1 MQQPPVASTDA
12 GDRVGFAILSSVSA
26 VFCFSMVDA
35 LAKWLGQDYAAMQI
49 LFFRYVFG
57 LLPVA
62 VFVWRSG
69 GLSALRTRRPGAHAL
84 RAGLLFVALLLFF
97 EALQSLPLAEAI
109 AVAFTAPLLVT
120 ALAGPVLGETVGAR
134 RWAAVIVGFI
144 GALIMVR
151 PGTAAFHPEALLVVG
166 SAFSFSLLVLLTR
179 RMTRTESA
187 VSLLTYSTIF
197 AGALSVPFLAQVWRP
212 PAGEDLGL
220 FVLIGIV
227 GSVAAYLVI
236 LAYRHAPVSVLAPFD
251 YTGLIWGALLGWLI
265 WREQPDPPVW
275 IGAAIVALAGLYVT
289 RREAKQ
295 GRRARTEG
303 ARPQT

>member
-1 MQQPPVASTDA
+1 MQHPPVASTDA
-12 GDRVGFAILSSVSA
+12 GDRVGFGILSSVGA

-35 LAKWLGQDYAAMQI
+35 LAKWLGQDYAAVQI
-49 LFFRYVFG
+49 LFFRYLFG

-69 GLSALRTRRPGAHAL
+69 GLSALRTRRPGAHVL

-109 AVAFTAPLLVT
+109 AVAFTAPLFVT
-120 ALAGPVLGETVGAR
+120 ALAGPVLGERVGPR

-151 PGTAAFHPEALLVVG
+151 PGTAAFQPEALLIVG
-166 SAFSFSLLVLLTR
+166 SAFCFSLLVLLTR
-179 RMTRTESA
+179 RLTRTEST
-187 VSLLTYSTIF
+187 VSLLTYSTLL

-212 PAGEDLGL
+212 PTSEDLGL
-220 FVLIGIV
+220 FVLLGIV
-227 GSVAAYLVI
+227 GGVAAFLVI
-236 LAYRHAPVSVLAPFD
+236 LAYRNAPASVLAPFD
-251 YTGLIWGALLGWLI
+251 FTSLIWGALLGWLI
-265 WREQPDPPVW
+265 WQEQPDAPVW

-289 RREAKQ
+289 RREALQ
-295 GRRARTEG
+295 GRRTEG

>member
-1 MQQPPVASTDA
+1 M
-12 GDRVGFAILSSVSA
+12 
-26 VFCFSMVDA
+26 
-35 LAKWLGQDYAAMQI
+35 
-49 LFFRYVFG
+49 
-57 LLPVA
+57 
-62 VFVWRSG
+62 
-69 GLSALRTRRPGAHAL
+69 
-84 RAGLLFVALLLFF
+84 ALLLFF

-109 AVAFTAPLLVT
+109 AVAFMAPLIVT

-134 RWAAVIVGFI
+134 RWVAVIVGFI

-166 SAFSFSLLVLLTR
+166 SAFAFSLLVLLTR

-227 GSVAAYLVI
+227 GGVAAYLVI
-236 LAYRHAPVSVLAPFD
+236 LAYRYAPVSVLARFD

-275 IGAAIVALAGLYVT
+275 IGAAIVALAGLYIT
-289 RREAKQ
+289 RREARQ